1 MGILDHLPFLGR
13 RSMSQ
18 AKTTIGGSKQ
28 AEWTTWTI
36 QKAVNEGFKVNS
48 WVHRAVHLIAQNASQ
63 APFVVKDLD
72 TGDLMRDH
80 RLSRMLARPHPQF
93 SRKQIQYLE
102 VVWRELAGNG
112 YLKRVQDSGGNT
124 VEVWPVSPDRIA
136 PVPAA
141 SAKDGSLVE
150 AYEIVKE
157 DGQKARTNE
166 FTPDNM
172 IHFKLMDPA
181 NPIVGIGRLQ
191 AAAKAVD
198 LDNSQ
203 MGWNL
208 AAMEN
213 RGVTDGILSVKDKL
227 DRDSYNAI
235 VERLEERFGGGARN
249 ARRPL
254 VVGSDA
260 QFVRMSLTPAEVDF
274 INSRKLGRE
283 EIFITFGVPP
293 QLAGVQ
299 DSMTYNNFQSALRIM
314 WRSTV
319 LPILDELADTLTS
332 ALDDEL
338 EDGLAI
344 TYDTTGVEALRE
356 DEAEKSKVALSY
368 WRMGIPVSQL
378 NQMLNLGVEEFPGWD
393 QPYTGR
399 YALPGGDGS
408 SSSGGGGTSGSRSTD
423 EGTDNPRAQW
433 AAEYGWRLAAPE
445 QRDYQWEQSRRD
457 ELAAGPVRAMFED
470 LLGAQQDAVLA
481 AIDQGQTEIA
491 TVVRDHRD
499 EWGSKMQE
507 QARSIAEEF
516 AGTVVVGTG
525 PGGRAF
531 DPRRESRDQLEDTTK
546 QRISAYLDQEN
557 AMLQDLGHIEQT
569 TAALVT
575 EQVQQARAEGWNSQQ
590 LRQAIE
596 DVGVFS
602 GERALRLSRTL
613 AGTAASIGQAAGAET
628 AGATKKE
635 WMTAADGEVR
645 PEHVHRGGEI
655 VDISGEFSLQIGT
668 VPPRFPLDPR
678 IAPGDRINC
687 RCSMSFY

>member
-1 MGILDHLPFLGR
+1 MGFLDRLPLIIGR
-13 RSMSQ
+13 RSMTQ
-18 AKTTIGGSKQ
+18 AKTSIGGSKQ
-28 AEWTTWTI
+28 AEWTDWTI
-36 QKAVNEGFKVNS
+36 QKAVNEGFRANS

-63 APFVVKDLD
+63 APFVVKDL
-72 TGDLMRDH
+72 GSGELMHDH
-80 RLSRMLARPHPQF
+80 RLSQMLARPHPQF

-112 YLKRVQDSGGNT
+112 YLKRVKDSGGNT
-124 VEVWPVSPDRIA
+124 VEAWPVSPDRIA

-141 SAKDGSLVE
+141 SSKDGSLVE

-157 DGQKARTNE
+157 DGQKARSNE
-166 FTPDNM
+166 FTPKNM
-172 IHFKLMDPA
+172 IHFKLMNPA

-213 RGVTDGILSVKDKL
+213 RGVTDGVLSVKEKL
-227 DRDSYNAI
+227 DKDSYAAI
-235 VERLEERFGGGARN
+235 TERLDERFGGGSRN

-260 QFVRMSLTPAEVDF
+260 RFVRMSLTPAEVDF

-314 WRSTV
+314 WRSTI
-319 LPILDELADTLTS
+319 LPILDDLADTLTS
-332 ALDDEL
+332 TLDDEL
-338 EDGLAI
+338 EDGLVI
-344 TYDTTGVEALRE
+344 TYDTSGVEALRD
-356 DEAEKSKVALSY
+356 DEGEKAKVALSY

-378 NQMLNLGVEEFPGWD
+378 NQMMGLGIEEFPGWD

-399 YALPGGDGS
+399 YALPGQTGDGT
-408 SSSGGGGTSGSRSTD
+408 GQEGD
-423 EGTDNPRAQW
+423 EGEGEGGDNTRSRM
-433 AAEYGWRLAAPE
+433 AAEYGWRLATPE

-457 ELAAGPVRAMFED
+457 ELAEGPVRSMFEE
-470 LLGAQQDAVLA
+470 LLSTQRDRVLE
-481 AIDQGQTEIA
+481 AIDEGQTEIKPVIREFHDDWA
-491 TVVRDHRD
+491 GQMDA
-499 EWGSKMQE
+499 
-507 QARSIAEEF
+507 QAWAIAEEF
-516 AGTVVVGTG
+516 AGTVVVGED
-525 PGGRAF
+525 GRAF
-531 DPRRESRDQLEDTTK
+531 DPRRESRDQIEDTTR
-546 QRISAYLDQEN
+546 QLIAAYLGQEQ
-557 AMLQDLGHIEQT
+557 AMLQDLGHIEET

-575 EQVQQARAEGWNSQQ
+575 EQVEQARAEGWDTQQ

-602 GERALRLSRTL
+602 STRALRLSRTL
-613 AGTAASIGQAAGAET
+613 AGTSASIGQMTGAET
-628 AGATKKE
+628 AGATKKV
-635 WMTAADGEVR
+635 WRTAADGEVR
-645 PEHVHRGGEI
+645 ADHIDRSGET
-655 VDISGEFSLQIGT
+655 VDIAGEFSLQVGT

-687 RCSMSFY
+687 RCSMTFY